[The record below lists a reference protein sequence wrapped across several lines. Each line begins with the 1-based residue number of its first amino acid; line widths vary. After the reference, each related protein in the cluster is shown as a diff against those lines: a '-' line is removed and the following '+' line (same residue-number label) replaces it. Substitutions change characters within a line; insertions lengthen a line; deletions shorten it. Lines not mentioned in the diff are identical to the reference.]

1 MRNMELLRAF
11 RRELR
16 QPGEIKLFEVVH
28 RAVNSPTSRF
38 WVSEDRAFSVISS
51 MKKGKSIENMIAT
64 KREMY
69 TEIYARVTKLMEEKT
84 GISLI
89 DAVTKVVNSPAP
101 QFYLTVGSAVVIL
114 HHTKKLC
121 RAKIQDSTRI

>member
-1 MRNMELLRAF
+1 MRNSELLEAF
-11 RRELR
+11 RRELK
-16 QPGEIKLFEVVH
+16 QPGKINLFDVVH

-51 MKKGKSIENMIAT
+51 MRRGESIDEMIVT

-69 TEIYARVTKLMEEKT
+69 SEIYARVSQLMDT
-84 GISLI
+84 TPDISLI

-101 QFYLTVGSAVVIL
+101 QFYLTDGSAIVIL

-121 RAKIQDSTRI
+121 RSKSKEATRM